1 MNGYFQLVITD
12 QGTGI
17 RVFAATEGGVSITTP
32 DVREYLDKRSISYD
46 LVALDQAV
54 SGADGNPKMINNT
67 KIMAERESC
76 RLTVSDDE
84 MTVTGY
90 FYPPSDGVKG
100 EEMTAAEVKSDLG
113 YQKVTYG
120 IQEETIAAFFAKREY
135 CKEIVLAQGKPVRE
149 GSDASIEYLFNTD
162 MHAKPEIKEDGTV
175 DFFNLNLISHV
186 QEGDEV
192 AKLTPEDPGEDGWNV
207 YGKPVMPQKVKH
219 LELKGNKNTALS
231 EDKLT
236 LKAAVSGHVSLSAI
250 GVVEVSNV
258 FTVPE
263 VGVSSGN
270 INYDGSIVVNGDVD
284 SGYEVKAS
292 GDIEV
297 KGSVSGAILRAKG
310 NVVLTRGMNGMT
322 KGEIH
327 AGGNVVTKFLE
338 AATVRAGGTVSA
350 ESIMRSTVFAGAEI
364 YVDGKRG
371 FIAGGQVSAKER
383 ITAKTL
389 GSELGVNT
397 LVEVG
402 ADPTLKESVKKM
414 QAEIADA
421 EKKKEAIQ
429 EPLANLL
436 RKLKAGVTLTPEQL
450 KYLQQLN
457 MQNKILDGLIEKNT
471 KACDEAKQQMKDA
484 KRAEVIV
491 NETAYPGTTIGIA
504 DYTRDIKTP
513 VKYSRFVIDEGE
525 IRIAGL

>member
-1 MNGYFQLVITD
+1 MNGYFQLMITD

-17 RVFAATEGGVSITTP
+17 KVFAATDGGISITTP
-32 DVREYLDKRSISYD
+32 GIREYLDQRGISYD

-54 SGADGNPKMINNT
+54 GKADGNVQIISPN
-67 KIMAERESC
+67 KIMPERGAC

-90 FYPPSDGVKG
+90 FYPPSDGLKG
-100 EEMTAAEVKSDLG
+100 EAMTADEVKKDLAF
-113 YQKVTYG
+113 QKITYG
-120 IQEETIAAFFAKREY
+120 IQEDNISAFFERPMY
-135 CKEIVLAQGKPVRE
+135 CTEIVLAQGQPVRQ
-149 GSDASIEYLFNTD
+149 GKDASIEYLFNTD
-162 MHAKPEIKEDGTV
+162 MHAKPELKEDGTV

-186 QEGDEV
+186 EAGQEV

-207 YGKPVMPQKVKH
+207 YGKPVMPNKVKH
-219 LELKGNKNTALS
+219 LELKGNKNCVIS

-236 LKAAVSGHVSLSAI
+236 MTAGVAGHVSLT
-250 GVVEVSNV
+250 GNVVEVSNV
-258 FTVPE
+258 YAVAA
-263 VGVSSGN
+263 VGVSTGN
-270 INYDGSIVVNGDVD
+270 INYDGSIVIEGDVD

-297 KGSVSGAILRAKG
+297 RGSVSGAILRAKG
-310 NVVLTRGMNGMT
+310 NVVLVRGMNGMT

-350 ESIMRSTVFAGAEI
+350 ESIMRSTVFAGAEV

-383 ITAKTL
+383 VTAKTL

-429 EPLANLL
+429 GPLANLL
-436 RKLKAGVTLTPEQL
+436 RILKSGAQLKPEQL

-457 MQNKILDGLIEKNT
+457 MQNKIFDSTIEKNN
-471 KACDEAKQQMKDA
+471 AAIEAAQEQMKSA
-484 KRAEVIV
+484 KRGEVIV
-491 NETAYPGTTIGIA
+491 NETAYPGTTIAIG
-504 DYTRDIKTP
+504 DLSREIKTA

-525 IRIAGL
+525 IRITGV